1 MPLESSSEIFT
12 SFDLAI
18 KKIDNLKEK
27 DLEITSV
34 HAMSSCSLNKS
45 EKNIIDNFG
54 LLKNFKN
61 LYIMD
66 SSIMP
71 SNTGQHP
78 QLTIM
83 AMVTK
88 LIQKNIE
95 NKKFKV

>member
-1 MPLESSSEIFT
+1 MNK
-12 SFDLAI
+12 D
-18 KKIDNLKEK
+18 KNNL
-27 DLEITSV
+27 V
-34 HAMSSCSLNKS
+34 
-45 EKNIIDNFG
+45 DNFG

-61 LYIMD
+61 VYLMD

-78 QLTIM
+78 QLSIM
-83 AMVTK
+83 AMVKK